1 MNLVSKMGK
10 QCRISQKSKIEST
23 QTLCTDHRY
32 LRFMLFSDQN
42 AKNKNC
48 IRFDGCIARDKTGCL
63 KLAGFVLLRGGVF
76 CFFVF
81 FLRNSDSIHSICQG
95 CQTPNCQ
102 TVSLN

>member
-1 MNLVSKMGK
+1 
-10 QCRISQKSKIEST
+10 
-23 QTLCTDHRY
+23 
-32 LRFMLFSDQN
+32 MLFSDQN

-63 KLAGFVLLRGGVF
+63 KLAGFVLLRGGG
-76 CFFVF
+76 
-81 FLRNSDSIHSICQG
+81 SSADSIHSICQG

>member
-63 KLAGFVLLRGGVF
+63 KLAGFVLLRGGSSVF
-76 CFFVF
+76 LFFF
-81 FLRNSDSIHSICQG
+81 FAI
-95 CQTPNCQ
+95 Q
-102 TVSLN
+102 TVFTVYARDVKHQTVKLLA